1 MRYIDDVIEEFNLR
15 KDSGRKKAQLVE
27 WFQKHPGQRFDVIEV
42 TSAVGDELE
51 IGQGQIRNYLR
62 ELSEDG
68 ILDQTGEKRIA
79 YQLADDIVVPARYQ
93 VRAGLR
99 HLTTLLD
106 YDRWGIAGFLTMT
119 TVLWASLTLPIWFLW
134 GTLIVFSKDAYGS
147 ISQPEFLTLAV
158 AMSFWL
164 LVFVIGTAAL
174 YRIHRWHRQ
183 WRST

>member
-1 MRYIDDVIEEFNLR
+1 MIEDFNLR
-15 KDSGRKKAQLVE
+15 KESGHKKAQIVE
-27 WFQKHPGQRFDVIEV
+27 WFQKHPGQRFDITEV
-42 TSAVGDELE
+42 TTAVGEELE

-68 ILDQTGEKRIA
+68 ILVQTGEKRIA

-93 VRAGLR
+93 ARAGLR

-106 YDRWGIAGFLTMT
+106 YDRWGVAGFLTMT
-119 TVLWASLTLPIWFLW
+119 TVLWAALTLPFWFLW
-134 GTLIVFSKDAYGS
+134 GTLVVFSLDEYGS

-158 AMSFWL
+158 AMSIWL
-164 LVFVIGTAAL
+164 IIFIFSTVVL
-174 YRIHRWHRQ
+174 YRIHRRYRQ